1 MYLRE
6 KFWYMSIRKDII
18 ISIEEFKSQTELP
31 DQDADLLS
39 AARENAKKAYAP
51 YSNFQVGAAVLL
63 ANGQIITG
71 NNQENAAYPS
81 GLCAER
87 VALFYAQ
94 SKYPDV
100 AVKAIAV
107 TAISSKID
115 ISSPIPPCGACRQVL
130 TEYEN
135 RHHSPMR
142 VILQGERGSIVT
154 LNSASDLLPL
164 KFDSEFLK

>member
-1 MYLRE
+1 
-6 KFWYMSIRKDII
+6 MSIKKSITI
-18 ISIEEFKSQTELP
+18 TIEEFKNQNDLPKLDSEL
-31 DQDADLLS
+31 LT

-63 ANGQIITG
+63 ENGEIITG

-94 SKYPDV
+94 SKFPDI

-107 TAISSKID
+107 TAISLKID
-115 ISSPIPPCGACRQVL
+115 ISSPVPPCGACRQVL

-135 RHHSPMR
+135 RHNTPMR
-142 VILQGERGSIVT
+142 VILQGEHGNIVS
-154 LNSASDLLPL
+154 LNSAADLLPL
-164 KFDSEFLK
+164 KFDADYLK